1 MAINLNGTTPA
12 APSGATNVTFQND
25 VSGNV
30 SAYITSAP
38 GILPGV
44 NLTAQTANISATTLL
59 ATTASGMYRVSG
71 YIVVTTVDGVSS
83 TLPKITITWTDANN
97 SAVQSF
103 DLTATSTGNTTTTS
117 KQGVMVV
124 SALTTTNIQ
133 YATSGYVS
141 NTPATMQYALHL
153 TIEKTF

>member
-12 APSGATNVTFQND
+12 APAGSTNVTWQED

-30 SAYITSAP
+30 SAYVSTGP
-38 GILPGV
+38 TTLTPV
-44 NLTAQTANISATTLL
+44 DLTAQTANIGATTLL
-59 ATTASGMYRVSG
+59 AATASARYLISG
-71 YIVVTTVDGVSS
+71 YIIVTTVDGVSS
-83 TLPKITITWTDANN
+83 TMPKITITWTDPDN
-97 SAVQSF
+97 SAAQSF
-103 DLTATSTGNTTTTS
+103 DLTATSAGNTTATI

-124 SALTTTNIQ
+124 SAKTATNIQ

-153 TIEKTF
+153 TIQKL